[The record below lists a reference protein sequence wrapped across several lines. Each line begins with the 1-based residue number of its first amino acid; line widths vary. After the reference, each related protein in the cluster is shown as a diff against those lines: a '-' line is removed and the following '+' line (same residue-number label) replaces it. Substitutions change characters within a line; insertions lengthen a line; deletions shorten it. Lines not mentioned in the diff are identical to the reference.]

1 MMPVT
6 TIADREIHIDEDGFL
21 TEFEEWDKELAA
33 VLAGNIGITELTEDH
48 WRVIEFLRS
57 DYQTQGTTATLR
69 RVSTIGGIPTKSLF
83 QLFPKKPARK
93 MSYVAGLQK
102 PVGCI

>member
-1 MMPVT
+1 MPVT
-6 TIADREIHIDEDGFL
+6 TIADREIHVDDDGFL
-21 TEFEEWDKELAA
+21 TEFDEWDKDLAA
-33 VLAGNIGITELTEDH
+33 VLASNIGLGELNDEH
-48 WRVIEFLRS
+48 WKVIDFLRS
-57 DYQTQGTTATLR
+57 DAKEQGETPTLR

-102 PVGCI
+102 PKGCI